1 VSDADDEDVQEAVD
15 DVEETEP
22 ATPDEADG
30 PDLDDDDMVEI
41 PDDVVEKAAEADA
54 EDGEDAVDEAD
65 EESDDQ
71 VPTADAGAGDV
82 EDVSLGHVYCK
93 ALGMGA
99 TIATE
104 KHGEGVDDFEQSMEQ
119 FSMMA
124 RQCDLDTYVDQ
135 WAAEHGGAEM
145 TPSQGIL
152 VGTAMFAMGVAASDS
167 TLATNA
173 MEAAR

>member
-1 VSDADDEDVQEAVD
+1 MSEDE

-30 PDLDDDDMVEI
+30 PDLEDDDMVEL

-54 EDGEDAVDEAD
+54 EDVEDAVDDADEAD
-65 EESDDQ
+65 DTDETAPDTTETVDQ
-71 VPTADAGAGDV
+71 

-99 TIATE
+99 TIAKE
-104 KHGEGVDDFEQSMEQ
+104 KHGEGVDDFESSMDEY
-119 FSMMA
+119 SMMA
-124 RQCDLDTYVDQ
+124 RQCDLDRYVDQ
-135 WAAEHGGAEM
+135 WAEQHGSAEM
-145 TPSQGIL
+145 TPAQGIL
-152 VGTAMFAMGVAASDS
+152 VGTAMFAMSVAASDS

>member
-1 VSDADDEDVQEAVD
+1 MGDADDEDVQEAVD
-15 DVEETEP
+15 DVEETDP

-30 PDLDDDDMVEI
+30 PDLDDDDMVDL
-41 PDDVVEKAAEADA
+41 PDDVVQKAAEADP
-54 EDGEDAVDEAD
+54 EDGEGAVDEAD
-65 EESDDQ
+65 EESDD
-71 VPTADAGAGDV
+71 VPTADAGAG
-82 EDVSLGHVYCK
+82 DVSLGHVYCK

-99 TIATE
+99 TIAKD

-145 TPSQGIL
+145 TPAQGIL
-152 VGTAMFAMGVAASDS
+152 VGTTMFAMSVAASDS
-167 TLATNA
+167 ALATNA
-173 MEAAR
+173 MEAAK